1 MAERVDITLP
11 NKINDVG
18 WLNSPNPLFDAQRLF
33 DAVAKPRWLSH
44 DHPRDGGLTSW
55 MLSSSEHCKEPMPE
69 AKRGHP
75 QRYCSDRC
83 RQAHRKI
90 ALRTGNDFSVPKYS
104 CLYNQAGAVLAPG
117 GGARAYN
124 TKEYPCRRHRKC
136 KSCWRSSSP
145 SIRRAPNPIW
155 SSSRSSR
162 PISTAMV
169 SPRR

>member
-1 MAERVDITLP
+1 DITLP
-11 NKINDVG
+11 NKISDVG
-18 WLNSPNPLFDAQRLF
+18 WLNSPNPLLMRKE
-33 DAVAKPRWLSH
+33 VSTRWLSH
-44 DHPRDGGLTSW
+44 DHPRD
-55 MLSSSEHCKEPMPE
+55 MAHVMDAFVKRCEHCKEPMPE
-69 AKRGHP
+69 AKRGRR

-90 ALRTGNDFSVPKYS
+90 APRTGNDFSVPKYS
-104 CLYNQAGAVLAPG
+104 CLYNQAGAGLAPG

-145 SIRRAPNPIW
+145 SIRRALNPIW

-169 SPRR
+169 SARR